1 MWLNPKPNLALLCVS
16 TNNQMIQSNVGPPI
30 LRIFVGEMRRWNHL
44 EKHVEKEPHEL
55 CKIERVRK

>member
-1 MWLNPKPNLALLCVS
+1 MWSSSKPDVALLCVP
-16 TNNQMIQSNVGPPI
+16 TNDQMIQSNMGPPI
-30 LRIFVGEMRRWNHL
+30 LRILVGEMRRWNHL